1 MESAQRDGG
10 SRLFVWSSQRAE
22 VEAPRS
28 ESVVTTPGRSSRGRD
43 LIAISRAH
51 HLVLDTASQRHPR
64 LAQPTGESPPDHE
77 SVVCG
82 ARFENSF
89 PVRRV
94 ETASPTAAAQY
105 RPGDGDGVL
114 IVDDCALFRESLATV
129 LTIEAVEIIGTAWDL
144 PSLMRALGQFRV
156 KLIVLN
162 LATKGCHL
170 LLRAARELGPALRVI
185 VVGATEHNESDIVA
199 CAESGV
205 AAYHMR
211 SDTVDHL
218 VVLIRTVA
226 QGKSYWPPRVSA
238 ILLRRLSS
246 LTHPSGS
253 PGRDLVLTARE
264 TQILEMIELGRSN
277 REIADRLDI
286 ALHTVKSHVH
296 SLFVKLG
303 VSTRA
308 EAAAFSRS
316 LRSNRSPR

>member
-1 MESAQRDGG
+1 
-10 SRLFVWSSQRAE
+10 
-22 VEAPRS
+22 
-28 ESVVTTPGRSSRGRD
+28 VTTPGRSSRGRD
-43 LIAISRAH
+43 VIAISRAH
-51 HLVLDTASQRHPR
+51 HLVLDTTSQRHPR

-77 SVVCG
+77 SVV
-82 ARFENSF
+82 AVASFEDEFSASG
-89 PVRRV
+89 V
-94 ETASPTAAAQY
+94 EAAPPAAAPY

-246 LTHPSGS
+246 LTHPWGS

-277 REIADRLDI
+277 RDIADRLDI

-296 SLFVKLG
+296 NLFVKLG